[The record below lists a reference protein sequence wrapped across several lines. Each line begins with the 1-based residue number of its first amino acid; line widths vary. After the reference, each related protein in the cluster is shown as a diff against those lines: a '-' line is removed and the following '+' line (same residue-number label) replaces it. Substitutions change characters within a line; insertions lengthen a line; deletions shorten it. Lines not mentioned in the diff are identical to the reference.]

1 MQAGHPYVIA
11 AAALAAVGSVAAVVP
26 LVSRPAEIPVVTMET
41 RLVDESIL
49 NIPFNLFQ
57 DIVNI
62 PGTEVG
68 ALDELA
74 ASEFMTTNLF
84 VVSPSNIFGIDPGD
98 PGHFEALTD
107 ILVPFKDL
115 SGLGGGEYDESAG
128 LGQQLVLTLA
138 AELPVTQYCDGA
150 GCLPDLPT
158 SPITGLTGL
167 DTTIWNTLLVSG
179 MEKFPL
185 TENFFQAPLQDLLSG
200 YTFTPPSPADAP
212 IPTSGDPGYYDPSGS
227 YTDPATGDVYSFTGL
242 VNGFDAT
249 YGGTDLLGT
258 TTVVDPTT
266 GATEYAMPWT
276 QVNGGEFTLNPL
288 LPFENFFNSLMQ
300 TPDLTVGDN
309 LSAGFDIPTLQDAFQ
324 ALESL
329 TAGSIALF
337 DPLTPGSFLCDLS
350 CPVTSGSPLDFP
362 AIVADINNIFPGD
375 PLIEEW
381 LTDIQ
386 NGTANVVTPD
396 EVAIDDLL
404 NQSSTTFDFQN
415 AATPA
420 SFGALG
426 ADLQALAPSFET
438 FFESIGLYNP
448 VAGDAVTGTLD
459 LSNFSTDFSTLL
471 ASISASLAADM
482 PSMF

>member
-1 MQAGHPYVIA
+1 MQVGHPYVMA
-11 AAALAAVGSVAAVVP
+11 AAALAAVGSVAAGVP

-57 DIVNI
+57 DLVNI

-68 ALDELA
+68 ALDELS
-74 ASEFMTTNLF
+74 ASLFDTTNLF

-98 PGHFEALTD
+98 PGHFEGLTD
-107 ILVPFKDL
+107 VLIPFKDL
-115 SGLGGGEYDESAG
+115 SGLGGGEYDQSAG

-138 AELPVTQYCDGA
+138 AELPITQYCDGA
-150 GCLPDLPT
+150 GCAPDLPT

-167 DTTIWNTLLVSG
+167 DTSIWNTLLLSG
-179 MEKFPL
+179 NEKFPL
-185 TENFFQAPLQDLLSG
+185 TENFFQVPIQNLLSG

-227 YTDPATGDVYSFTGL
+227 YDGYSFTGQ
-242 VNGFDAT
+242 VYGFDST

-266 GATEYAMPWT
+266 GAVEYAMPWT

-300 TPDLTVGDN
+300 TPDLSVGDN
-309 LSAGFDIPTLQDAFQ
+309 LNAGFDIPTLQDIGQAF
-324 ALESL
+324 ESL
-329 TAGSIALF
+329 TAGAIALF

-362 AIVADINNIFPGD
+362 AIVADINNIAPGD
-375 PLIEEW
+375 PLIEEY
-381 LTDIQ
+381 LANIAA
-386 NGTANVVTPD
+386 GTANTVTPS
-396 EVAIDDLL
+396 EIAIDDLL
-404 NQSSTTFDFQN
+404 DQSSTTFDFGN

-420 SFGALG
+420 SFGAVG

-438 FFESIGLYNP
+438 FFESIGLYSP

-459 LSNFSTDFSTLL
+459 LSNFSTDLSTLL
-471 ASISASLAADM
+471 ASIGTSLAADM
-482 PSMF
+482 PSLF